1 MQGQPHTQ
9 IVVNHTTR
17 TAFVRGSYTRKSS
30 ALRGAQRVVRRQG
43 TDIVSVLVCPVH
55 QRADYL
61 SMADVHADVMIFV
74 ADPS

>member
-17 TAFVRGSYTRKSS
+17 TAFVGGSYTRRSS

-61 SMADVHADVMIFV
+61 SMADVHADVMIF